1 MHHILAARH
10 FPTLAS
16 FAVSNALIGFDYDG
30 TLAPIVRSPTRAAM
44 RPATRRLLTAVSER
58 YPSVVISGRARSD
71 LVRRVGA
78 VPVWHLAG
86 NHGLEPW
93 NESTAYTKQVSRWVQ
108 ELQPVVARCKGVL
121 IENKLFSITIHYR
134 HSPNKTAVLRTL
146 LPVCRR
152 LRDARLLH
160 GHYAISLVPAG
171 APHKGAALDRA
182 RRLLACDTAIYLGDD
197 GTDEDAFRLETPER
211 LLAIRVGRD
220 STSRAKYYL
229 TNQKEVDRFLRTL
242 VTLRP
247 LRNGRSRP
255 RLP

>member
-10 FPTLAS
+10 FPVLAS
-16 FAVSNALIGFDYDG
+16 FAVSNVLIGFDYDG
-30 TLAPIVRSPTRAAM
+30 TLAPIVRDPQRAAM
-44 RPATRRLLTAVSER
+44 RPATRRLLAAVSER

-78 VPVWHLAG
+78 IPVWHLAG

-93 NESTAYTKQVSRWVQ
+93 NENASYTKQVERWTE
-108 ELQPVVARCKGVL
+108 ELQRVAAAWKGVL
-121 IENKLFSITIHYR
+121 IENKIFSITIHYR
-134 HSPNKTAVLRTL
+134 YSRNKASTLRAL
-146 LPVCRR
+146 LTVCRQ

-160 GHYAISLVPAG
+160 GRYAISLVPLG

-197 GTDEDAFRLETPER
+197 GTDEDAFTAGAPER

-229 TNQKEVDRFLRTL
+229 TNQTEVDRFLRAL
-242 VTLRP
+242 VTFRP
-247 LRNGRSRP
+247 LRNERSRSP
-255 RLP
+255 RP